1 MFFFNTQRLFDEART
16 SSGSKFQ
23 LEPMLAEPYIEAK
36 RRSILIDLIGRSF
49 LDHRRSAS
57 PYNSNRDQE
66 NPRDGRLHGA
76 DLAGG
81 PHAANAMALDHAR
94 ERLTRLPLGLHRSTR
109 ALPGTARLTPIAGGR
124 IPLTNHRL
132 LSMALLDFR
141 SRHHAPAR
149 PAEMALV
156 FPVEHPVLYGVLVPR
171 TSYRSKSE

>member
-1 MFFFNTQRLFDEART
+1 MFLFNTQRLFDEART
-16 SSGSKFQ
+16 SSGSK
-23 LEPMLAEPYIEAK
+23 LEAK

-49 LDHRRSAS
+49 LDHRQSAS
-57 PYNSNRDQE
+57 PYNSNRDQV
-66 NPRDGRLHGA
+66 NPRGGRLHGA

-81 PHAANAMALDHAR
+81 PHAANAVALDHAR

-109 ALPGTARLTPIAGGR
+109 ALPGTARLTPIAAGR